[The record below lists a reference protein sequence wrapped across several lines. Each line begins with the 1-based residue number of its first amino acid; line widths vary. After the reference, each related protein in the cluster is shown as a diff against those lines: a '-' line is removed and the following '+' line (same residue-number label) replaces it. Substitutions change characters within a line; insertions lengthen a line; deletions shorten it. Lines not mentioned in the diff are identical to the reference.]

1 MPSSAIADRHVVAL
15 GGGGFSDWGGTV
27 TALDRF
33 ILSLARSDEP
43 RVCFVPTASGDASVY
58 VERFY
63 AAFVPIG
70 CRPSHLSLFGPPYPN
85 LPDTLLEQDVVY
97 VGGGSTANML
107 AVWRLHGVD
116 EALREAWSRGVV
128 LCGISAGSLCWFE
141 GGVTDSFGA
150 LRPLAEGLGL
160 LPGTNCPHYDSEAE
174 RRPTYQRAIAAGTLA
189 PGLAA
194 DDGVGLHFE
203 GAELAR
209 VVCERPGAAAY
220 RVERDDDGVRE
231 TRIEPTMLGT

>member
-1 MPSSAIADRHVVAL
+1 MTERHVVAL
-15 GGGGFSDWGGTV
+15 GGGGFSDRAGAV
-27 TALDRF
+27 TPLDRF
-33 ILSLARSDEP
+33 IVSLAVTDDP
-43 RVCFVPTASGDASVY
+43 RICFVPTASGDASPY

-63 AAFVPIG
+63 AAFSQIR
-70 CRPSHLSLFGPPYPN
+70 CRPSHVSLFGPAYPR
-85 LPDTLLEQDVVY
+85 LPENLLEQDVVY

-116 EALREAWSRGVV
+116 DALRVAWARGVV

-150 LRPLAEGLGL
+150 LRPIRDGLGI

-174 RRPTYQRAIAAGTLA
+174 RRPTYQRAVSDGTLG

-194 DDGVGLHFE
+194 DDGVGLHFR
-203 GAELAR
+203 GTELAA
-209 VVCERPGAAAY
+209 VVSERQGAAAY
-220 RVERDDDGVRE
+220 RVERHGEDVRE
-231 TRIEPTMLGT
+231 TRIEPALLAG